1 MECVRHDAV
10 ARVRSLISFDLLAR
24 VSRWAVWA
32 AIAEFLFLRVLIRFG
47 PMLPPSAAVIHA
59 ANVVLFVGTA
69 AFNVAAI
76 LTTLALLI
84 LAARSVTRPVIL
96 RSLLIAVAV
105 LTLIRAAT
113 PQGITPVL
121 DVIFLLYSAAALATM
136 VVALTICHSERGQEP
151 LPRGTGIL
159 RFAQNDTLL
168 RRVMLILLVVIYV
181 ALAYPTVMAT
191 LARLGWRGIASES
204 SVAPHLMAE
213 GLAVLVALM
222 VYFVY
227 RPARNW
233 GAFVGAWIVTGLLG
247 GFWFARPWLASAL
260 TQWTVDFATFLPPW
274 LYLLGLAGFLY
285 TVLGLAS
292 SGKVQPRFVAWGLT
306 LVALGGLRWD
316 YTYFSGLGL
325 LGFLLLAEQ
334 SLAEGGT

>member
-1 MECVRHDAV
+1 
-10 ARVRSLISFDLLAR
+10 
-24 VSRWAVWA
+24 
-32 AIAEFLFLRVLIRFG
+32 
-47 PMLPPSAAVIHA
+47 MLPPSAAATHA
-59 ANVVLFVGTA
+59 AKVVLFVGTA

-76 LTTLALLI
+76 LTILALLI
-84 LAARSVTRPVIL
+84 LAARSVTRPAVL

-105 LTLIRAAT
+105 LTLIRAAS
-113 PQGITPVL
+113 PQGITPAS

-136 VVALTICHSERGQEP
+136 VVTLTVCHSERGQEP
-151 LPRGTGIL
+151 LPREMRIL
-159 RFAQNDTLL
+159 HFAQNDISL
-168 RRVMLILLVVIYV
+168 RRMMLILLVLIYM
-181 ALAYPTVMAT
+181 ALAYSTVMAT
-191 LARLGWRGIASES
+191 VARLGWRGVATES
-204 SVAPHLMAE
+204 SAAPHFWAE
-213 GLAVLVALM
+213 GLAVFVALM

-227 RPARNW
+227 RPARDK
-233 GAFVGAWIVTGLLG
+233 GALAGAWVVTGLLG
-247 GFWFARPWLASAL
+247 GFWFARPHLASAL

-325 LGFLLLAEQ
+325 LGFLLLAQ
-334 SLAEGGT
+334 SRRQATHMT

>member
-1 MECVRHDAV
+1 
-10 ARVRSLISFDLLAR
+10 
-24 VSRWAVWA
+24 VWA

-47 PMLPPSAAVIHA
+47 PMLPPSAAATHA
-59 ANVVLFVGTA
+59 AKVVLFVGTA

-76 LTTLALLI
+76 LTILALLI
-84 LAARSVTRPVIL
+84 LAGLTRPAVL

-105 LTLIRAAT
+105 LTLIRAAS

-136 VVALTICHSERGQEP
+136 VVALTVGHSERSQAS
-151 LPRGTGIL
+151 LPRGMGIQ

-168 RRVMLILLVVIYV
+168 RRAMLILLVAIYM
-181 ALAYPTVMAT
+181 ALAYSTVMAT

-204 SVAPHLMAE
+204 SAAPHFWAE
-213 GLAVLVALM
+213 GLAVFVALM

-227 RPARNW
+227 RPARNK
-233 GAFVGAWIVTGLLG
+233 GAFVGAWVVTGLLG
-247 GFWFARPWLASAL
+247 GFWIARPHLASAL

-274 LYLLGLAGFLY
+274 LYLLGLASYVY
-285 TVLGLAS
+285 TLMALAR
-292 SGKVQPRFVAWGLT
+292 SGVAAGRLAAWGLT
-306 LVALGGLRWD
+306 LIALGGLRWD
-316 YTYFSGLGL
+316 YTYFSGLGF